1 MGKIAFIYPGQGSQ
15 KCGIGKEFY
24 VNYESARRVIDKASE
39 RIDFDLKSICFEENE
54 QIHRTEYTQ
63 PAMVAVC
70 LAITRVL
77 QEQGIFSDV
86 TAGLSLGE
94 YAAIATA
101 GAITPTDAVWLVRQR
116 GIYMQQAAGE
126 QQSMAAVLGMT
137 EEQIEAIVAEIEDVF
152 VANYNCPGQTVITG
166 RSDMVSQAGE
176 ELLQKGAKRV
186 LPLQVSGA
194 FHSPFMKPAAEKL
207 AKLLEESSFSQLQL
221 PYVTNVTAEEVT
233 DALKIPELLC
243 RQIASPV
250 RFSQSI
256 QNMITAGV
264 DTFIEIG
271 PGRTLSGF
279 VRKVDRSVKTVNV
292 ETVEDLKQLCSVVK
306 N

>member
-1 MGKIAFIYPGQGSQ
+1 MSKIAFIYPGQGSQ
-15 KCGIGKEFY
+15 KCGMGKDFY
-24 VNYESARRVIDKASE
+24 VNYEDARQVIDKAAE
-39 RIDFDLKSICFEENE
+39 RIDFDLKGISFEENKE
-54 QIHRTEYTQ
+54 IHRTEYTQ
-63 PAMVAVC
+63 PALVAVC
-70 LAITRVL
+70 LAITKVI
-77 QEQGIFSDV
+77 QEKGINPDV

-94 YAAIATA
+94 YAAIAAA
-101 GAITPTDAVWLVRQR
+101 GAIDPSDAVRLVRQR
-116 GIYMQQAAGE
+116 GIYMQQAAGKD
-126 QQSMAAVLGMT
+126 QSMAAVLGMA
-137 EEQIEAIVAEIEDVF
+137 EDQIEAIIAEIEHVF

-166 RSDMVSQAGE
+166 RSDMVARAGE
-176 ELLQKGAKRV
+176 ILLEKGAKRV

-194 FHSPFMKPAAEKL
+194 FHSPFMKPAAGRL
-207 AKLLEESSFSQLQL
+207 SKLLEEYSFNQLQL

-243 RQIASPV
+243 RQVASPV

-279 VRKVDRSVKTVNV
+279 IKKIDRSVKVVNV
-292 ETVEDLKQLCSVVK
+292 ETVEDLNQLC
-306 N
+306 